1 MNNDTTPSL
10 ATRSLPTCSTVET
23 ELAAFAQ
30 GLLSPL
36 ATHRIQ
42 SHVRTC
48 AHCQDL
54 VQSFR
59 QFMQSPLLASV
70 PDASEQSATALTAL
84 TSSVFWQRWQVRLEQ
99 WLDWAFPPLAP
110 EVAYRDAVVMD
121 PRRAAQEQ
129 QAAQREQR
137 ARQRARE
144 PLLFEQRGSTQVVLH
159 LAKGYVFGRIGDLQG
174 EPRYP
179 VLMTL
184 KGGLSQESILNQ
196 PDGTFQFRKIPG
208 ATELECQYPTGS
220 VVTFQF
226 PE

>member
-1 MNNDTTPSL
+1 MKTEL
-10 ATRSLPTCSTVET
+10 ATTLAYRMQPTCSTVET

-42 SHVRTC
+42 SHVKSC
-48 AHCQDL
+48 PHCQEL
-54 VQSFR
+54 VVSFR
-59 QFMQSPLLASV
+59 QFMQSPLVVTMPEAVEHSPGQLAN
-70 PDASEQSATALTAL
+70 L

-110 EVAYRDAVVMD
+110 SIAYRDSAGLEA
-121 PRRAAQEQ
+121 RRAAQDQ

-159 LAKGYVFGRIGDLQG
+159 VAKGYIFGRIGDLQG

-196 PDGTFQFRKIPG
+196 PDGTFQLRKIPG
-208 ATELECQYPTGS
+208 ATELECQYPTGA
-220 VVTFQF
+220 VVTFPF